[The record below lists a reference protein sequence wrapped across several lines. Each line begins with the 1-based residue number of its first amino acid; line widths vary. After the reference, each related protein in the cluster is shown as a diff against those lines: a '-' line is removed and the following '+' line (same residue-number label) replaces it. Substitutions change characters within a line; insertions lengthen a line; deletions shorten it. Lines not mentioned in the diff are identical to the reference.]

1 MKYRKA
7 ISALIVVLAATTALP
22 ALGAQSARSHLTKQS
37 KIAFTDVASQTREFM
52 GYYRDIRLTT
62 AQQAVKERALR
73 SIPAPCC
80 SDYSILTCCCPC
92 NLAKS
97 VWGLAN
103 YSVAKLGQNEKQ
115 LRATVLEWLR
125 FVNPSGFSGDSCYV
139 GRCGAPFS
147 ANGCG
152 GMEEQRLILGARR
165 G

>member
-1 MKYRKA
+1 MKYRKV
-7 ISALIVVLAATTALP
+7 ISILIVVLIAASALP
-22 ALGAQSARSHLTKQS
+22 ALGGQRTRNHLTKQPT
-37 KIAFTDVASQTREFM
+37 IAFTDVASQTRQFM
-52 GYYRDIRLTT
+52 GYYHDIHLTT

-115 LRATVLEWLR
+115 LRATILEWLH
-125 FVNPSGFSGDSCYV
+125 FVNPSGFTGNSCYV

-152 GMEEQRLILGARR
+152 GMEEQRLILGER
-165 G
+165 